1 VTSDTSDIRGPI
13 PLTRG
18 CLLVKPVLS
27 LMLAMF
33 NLAPVNAWQLPCR
46 NSKLFLCFRVSKSLW
61 KVHK

>member
-18 CLLVKPVLS
+18 CLQVKPVLS
-27 LMLAMF
+27 LMLVMC
-33 NLAPVNAWQLPCR
+33 NLAPIYAWQVPCR
-46 NSKLFLCFRVSKSLW
+46 RSKLSLCFGVSKSLW